1 MLCVIDVFIK
11 FVWTT
16 PLNDKKGVT
25 NVNAL
30 QKKIYKSN
38 RKPVNF
44 ITILF
49 NRGLVDNDIEL
60 YSTSNQGKSLVTARV
75 NITLKCIQ
83 SIDIWL

>member
-1 MLCVIDVFIK
+1 MLCVIDVFIN

-38 RKPVNF
+38 WKPNK
-44 ITILF
+44 IS
-49 NRGLVDNDIEL
+49 VD
-60 YSTSNQGKSLVTARV
+60 QGSEFYNNSL
-75 NITLKCIQ
+75 Q
-83 SIDIWL
+83 SWFGR